1 MDLDILFLLIP
12 SPTLVVAL
20 AGVTSAHEPS
30 PQHSIFFKK
39 KWVLLGLFFVYF
51 RISKQTLQFLQQ
63 MNVKNVHAVYGAWI
77 RTCDLWNTSLLP

>member
-39 KWVLLGLFFVYF
+39 NGSSLASFSF
-51 RISKQTLQFLQQ
+51 ISKQTLQFLQQ

-77 RTCDLWNTSLLP
+77 